1 MSAGS
6 KAVALLQYVPLRLAV
21 GLVDLLP
28 ARLALSLAR
37 WVGRLAWFFLP
48 RRRRTAISNVALAG
62 VAKDAADARRIA
74 RASFESFAMLAV
86 ESLKASK
93 LITPDTAD
101 RYAEFVVPSKTMA
114 LLKDPAQPVILGSA
128 HIGNWELSGHIIS
141 FTKPL
146 VAVARNLDNP
156 YAQRFMKKRNP
167 RRRIEIVAKHS
178 QDRLALLRPLRSG
191 KLLGLICDQYAV
203 SHGVLA
209 PFFGRETPTIASPA
223 RLALATGAPIV
234 CGFCLRTGPMKFRLE
249 AFDPIR
255 PKPTGDRD
263 ADILA
268 LTTEV
273 NRRIEDIVRRYPE
286 QYLWS
291 HRRWRGRPAV
301 PTEPAAAVTP
311 AQRDKN

>member
-1 MSAGS
+1 MAAP
-6 KAVALLQYVPLRLAV
+6 KAVAFLQYVPLRLAV
-21 GLVDLLP
+21 GVVDLLP
-28 ARLALSLAR
+28 ARLALALSRGA
-37 WVGRLAWFFLP
+37 GRLAWALLP
-48 RRRRTAISNVALAG
+48 RRRRTAIANVRLAG
-62 VAKDAADARRIA
+62 VAKDDADARRIA
-74 RASFESFAMLAV
+74 RASFNSFAMLAV

-93 LITPDTAD
+93 LITPDTVAAH
-101 RYAEFVVPSKTMA
+101 AEFVAPAATWELLSK
-114 LLKDPAQPVILGSA
+114 PGQPVILGSA
-128 HIGNWELSGHIIS
+128 HVGNWELSGHIIS

-156 YAQRFMKKRNP
+156 YAQRFMRKRNP

-209 PFFGRETPTIASPA
+209 PFFGRETPTVASPA
-223 RLALATGAPIV
+223 RLALATGVPIV

-249 AFDPIR
+249 AFEPIWPR
-255 PKPTGDRD
+255 PTGNRD

-291 HRRWRGRPAV
+291 HRRWRDRH
-301 PTEPAAAVTP
+301 AAQT
-311 AQRDKN
+311 RR